1 MDITLLLS
9 FLFFMCIFAGVGLAS
24 MFVKEDTTDD
34 YLVAGRGMHPALAA
48 LSAVSTWNSGYMF
61 IGAIGFTFMMG
72 YNVFWMAILS
82 TLGQVLAWAWLY
94 KFIQK
99 EGHERGVRSLS
110 SLVAEKAGAPE
121 AKLAAV
127 LSVLFLSIYAAAQL
141 TAGGKALLVMLGWP
155 EMVGILIGFVL
166 VVAYCYAGGIRASIW
181 TDAVQSCVMIVGSG
195 ILCWIAIGE
204 VGGFSG
210 LHSGLEAQS
219 PALTNLMPPD
229 LRFGVSMWALAFF
242 LGGLAVAGQPQVVSR
257 VMTLGSDKDRKQAM
271 IWFFVWQTPF
281 VILMTIIGL
290 ASRVL
295 FSAADFDAELSLPM
309 MAMETMPAIGVG
321 MILASIFAATMST
334 ADSQVLACTAAI
346 TDDIKP
352 EWREDHKTTKK
363 VTLVVAAF
371 ATMISIGG
379 LYIPGGDSVF
389 TLVVL
394 AVYGLG
400 GIFVPLLIIRWMG
413 YTPDTNHSL
422 AMMVSAFVGVI
433 GWSIIG
439 FSGADGIFPSVPGMG
454 AAFIAHFV
462 MNHTRSPELSP
473 LGRYNL
479 PDQKKLGAI
488 AATIIVSFCA
498 FEVTYLVTAPDG
510 ASESPGEYLVTI
522 NEDIVVWGTGQQY
535 VSDGENFI
543 LALNTDDDVISWE
556 NGDNVVGVLV
566 YISFGED
573 ESTQGSCFVDNG
585 DEADTVTGVIRHS
598 LRNAPNWFLTDTGN
612 NEGGAGTIEI
622 PYYDSSIDTP
632 SFIIGDGTILGDLP
646 FWAWSVADSGF
657 ALGGFSKSEIQ
668 DALDFDEDG
677 HGDYFL
683 EIMVDAEAGEDS
695 FDCGHTDE
703 GEIINYE
710 IQLITWDYEIEACED
725 CIVIN
730 PYELFS

>member
-1 MDITLLLS
+1 MDIALLLS

-24 MFVKEDTTDD
+24 MFVKKDTTDD

-99 EGHERGVRSLS
+99 EGHDRGVRSLS

-413 YTPDTNHSL
+413 YKPDTNHSL
-422 AMMVSAFVGVI
+422 AMMVAAFVGVI
-433 GWSIIG
+433 GWSVLG
-439 FSGADGIFPSVPGMG
+439 LSGADGIFPSVPGMG
-454 AAFIAHFV
+454 AAFITHFI
-462 MNHTRSPELSP
+462 MNQTRSPELSP
-473 LGRYNL
+473 LGRFDL
-479 PDQKKLGAI
+479 PDQKKMGAI
-488 AATIIVSFCA
+488 AAAIIVPFCA
-498 FEVTYLVTAPDG
+498 FEVTYLVTAPDSSDSMG
-510 ASESPGEYLVTI
+510 GVGDYTIDSTLFVDDFVDGSEYI
-522 NEDIVVWGTGQQY
+522 M
-535 VSDGENFI
+535 DGETLMLDF
-543 LALNTDDDVISWE
+543 NTNSIDSWE
-556 NGDNVVGVLV
+556 NGDNVVGFRVMMP
-566 YISFGED
+566 FGED
-573 ESTQGSCFVDNG
+573 ETSNGPLCAFSDNA
-585 DEADTVTGVIRHS
+585 ADTVTGTVSHDEHNQTFQGDNQGGNGMLAFEIIWYNSS
-598 LRNAPNWFLTDTGN
+598 LAESGN
-612 NEGGAGTIEI
+612 VSGMSESEIHEQLDADGAGLGVYSLEISVEADSGGGGAGCTHSDDGEEIGYTVQLLILDYTIEAA
-622 PYYDSSIDTP
+622 S
-632 SFIIGDGTILGDLP
+632 
-646 FWAWSVADSGF
+646 
-657 ALGGFSKSEIQ
+657 
-668 DALDFDEDG
+668 
-677 HGDYFL
+677 
-683 EIMVDAEAGEDS
+683 
-695 FDCGHTDE
+695 
-703 GEIINYE
+703 
-710 IQLITWDYEIEACED
+710 
-725 CIVIN
+725 
-730 PYELFS
+730 

>member
-1 MDITLLLS
+1 MDIALLLS

-99 EGHERGVRSLS
+99 EGNARGVRSLS

-121 AKLAAV
+121 AKLAAA

-371 ATMISIGG
+371 ATAISIGG

-413 YTPDTNHSL
+413 YKPDTNHSL
-422 AMMVSAFVGVI
+422 AMMVAAFVGVI
-433 GWSIIG
+433 GWSLIG
-439 FSGADGIFPSVPGMG
+439 FGGADGIFPSVPGMG
-454 AAFIAHFV
+454 AAFMTHFI
-462 MNHTRSPELSP
+462 MNQTRSPDVSP
-473 LGRYNL
+473 LGRYNW
-479 PDQKKLGAI
+479 PEPKKMGAI
-488 AATIIVSFCA
+488 AAAIIIPFCA
-498 FEVTYLVTAPDG
+498 FEVSYLVTAPDSSDSMG
-510 ASESPGEYLVTI
+510 GVGDYTIDSTLYEYDFADGSEYI
-522 NEDIVVWGTGQQY
+522 M
-535 VSDGENFI
+535 DGETLTLDF
-543 LALNTDDDVISWE
+543 NTNSIGSWE
-556 NGDNVVGVLV
+556 NGDNVVGVKVTLT
-566 YISFGED
+566 FNED
-573 ESTQGSCFVDNG
+573 ETSNG
-585 DEADTVTGVIRHS
+585 LGCAFSNNEADTVTGTVVHDPYNQTEQGTNQGSPMLLFFELEWYNSS
-598 LRNAPNWFLTDTGN
+598 LA
-612 NEGGAGTIEI
+612 ESGGA
-622 PYYDSSIDTP
+622 
-632 SFIIGDGTILGDLP
+632 
-646 FWAWSVADSGF
+646 SGM
-657 ALGGFSKSEIQ
+657 SESEIHQ
-668 DALDFDEDG
+668 QLNAGSEGLGAYSLD
-677 HGDYFL
+677 L
-683 EIMVDAEAGEDS
+683 TVDAEAGGGPG
-695 FDCGHTDE
+695 CQHTDD
-703 GEIINYE
+703 GEEVEYLV
-710 IQLITWDYEIEACED
+710 QLLILDYSVRAA
-725 CIVIN
+725 
-730 PYELFS
+730 